1 VLPVRKTCHGA
12 FLVAAPLQGYL
23 DRLLRADFNPFEAK
37 VLQADPLLPAKLLW
51 HRFRGTF

>member
-1 VLPVRKTCHGA
+1 MLPVRKTCHGA